1 MVYCRPHLRSGPR
14 PDGALALGG
23 GALWFAQADLLSRG
37 GGAEVVAASALPS
50 GVRERFTVPRG
61 DTGPALM
68 GILNTTPDSFS
79 DGGQFNALDA
89 AVARAVEMVAQ
100 GADIID
106 IGGESTR
113 PGAQYV
119 DVAEEIN
126 RTAPVIAALRA
137 GGVSVPIS
145 IDTRKAQ
152 VAEAA
157 LQAGATHL
165 NDVSA
170 LTHDPFMSRVAS
182 KFGVPVCLMH
192 AQGDPATMQQNPD
205 YDDVLFDVFDH
216 LEQRI
221 CAAEGAGIDRSR
233 IIIDPGIGF
242 GKTQAHN
249 MRLLRNIAVFH
260 GLGCPILLGVSRKK
274 FIGTLTGV
282 ARAEDRVMGSVAI
295 ALDAVAQ
302 GVQVLRVHD
311 IEAHRQALAMW
322 RALHGT

>member
-1 MVYCRPHLRSGPR
+1 
-14 PDGALALGG
+14 
-23 GALWFAQADLLSRG
+23 
-37 GGAEVVAASALPS
+37 
-50 GVRERFTVPRG
+50 
-61 DTGPALM
+61 
-68 GILNTTPDSFS
+68 
-79 DGGQFNALDA
+79 
-89 AVARAVEMVAQ
+89 
-100 GADIID
+100 
-106 IGGESTR
+106 
-113 PGAQYV
+113 
-119 DVAEEIN
+119 
-126 RTAPVIAALRA
+126 
-137 GGVSVPIS
+137 
-145 IDTRKAQ
+145 
-152 VAEAA
+152 
-157 LQAGATHL
+157 
-165 NDVSA
+165 VSA